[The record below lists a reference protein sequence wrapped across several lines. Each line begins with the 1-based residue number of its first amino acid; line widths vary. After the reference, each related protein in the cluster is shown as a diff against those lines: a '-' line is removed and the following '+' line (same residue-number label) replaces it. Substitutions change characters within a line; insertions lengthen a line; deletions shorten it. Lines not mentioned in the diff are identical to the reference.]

1 MFFKYMYVKY
11 FFLIQN
17 YIVLFFK
24 YVYFLNMQIVVG
36 MEDDDDE
43 EMVMVNRRVF
53 YVVSITDGVKSI
65 ID

>member
-36 MEDDDDE
+36 MEDDDVE

-53 YVVSITDGVKSI
+53 YVVSIIDGVKSI